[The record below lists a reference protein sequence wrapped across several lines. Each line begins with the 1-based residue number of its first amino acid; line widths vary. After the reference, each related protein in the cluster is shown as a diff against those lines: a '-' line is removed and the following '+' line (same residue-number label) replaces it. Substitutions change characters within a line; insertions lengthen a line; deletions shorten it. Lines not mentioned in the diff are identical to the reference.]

1 MVTAREIMTR
11 NVVTVQ
17 ESTPIYKAIELLA
30 EYDITGM
37 PVVDENQSLRGV
49 ITEQDV
55 MNLFYDESSLLFSN
69 QDEQKK
75 TVKDVMT
82 KPAIFFDEYE
92 SILDICQCL
101 KDYHFRRV
109 PVTSKGK
116 LVGVISRQDII
127 KYVLQQ
133 RRYNDNR

>member
-82 KPAIFFDEYE
+82 KPAIFFDEHE